1 MQIPKLTRKEEERPK
16 TAFGASDFGRMAF
29 DIYHTF
35 IGTPKTNPNNWNDYL
50 KMGAGKGVELEMIKV
65 LKDSGI
71 VAPEFNQDTA
81 EVYTME
87 RLGVPV
93 RMRMDA
99 IVTGGE
105 DLLVGAPLEIKSI
118 NNKNAFDIKKYAEGF
133 PRENYVGQLAIY
145 QDCLNKDK
153 GYLFVSSIDGL
164 NYFMFDCKKTGEGKY
179 QCGETQVDIT
189 KEYERWAKIWDCIQ
203 NKTEPDPFEFGRYK
217 IPIEEIDWTKVSDTD
232 ISKARNGMK
241 VIGDPESWHISYS
254 PYKQL
259 ILQRQGIEMAGY
271 TEAEIER
278 IKELTKG
285 YSSKKNKTNA

>member
-1 MQIPKLTRKEEERPK
+1 MQIPKLIRKEEERPK

-35 IGTPKTNPNNWNDYL
+35 IGTPKTNPNQWNNYL
-50 KMGAGKGVELEMIKV
+50 KMSAGKGVELEMIKV

-71 VAPEFNQDTA
+71 VAQDFDQDKA

-87 RLGVPV
+87 RTGVPI

-145 QDCLNKDK
+145 QDCLNKDT
-153 GYLFVSSIDGL
+153 GYLFVASIDGL
-164 NYFMFDCKKTGEGKY
+164 NYFMFDSKKTGEGKY
-179 QCGETQVDIT
+179 QCGMTQVDIN
-189 KEYERWAKIWDCIQ
+189 KEYERWAKIWACVQ
-203 NKTEPDPFEFGRYK
+203 SKTEPDPFEFGRYK
-217 IPIEEIDWTKVSDTD
+217 IPVEEVDWHKVSKTD

-254 PYKQL
+254 PFKAL
-259 ILQRQGIEMAGY
+259 ILKAQGIEVAGY
-271 TEAEIER
+271 TEDEISK
-278 IKELTKG
+278 IVELTKN
-285 YSSKKNKTNA
+285 YTTWK